1 MTSVFGKCRM
11 KVTYLFGKC
20 RNRYSDTKEKCEKED
35 FAHETTSGLRA
46 GADDDYLG
54 AGRPVT
60 RLEIEHQMPVD
71 RQLSATTVLSF
82 LSRLQD
88 KGFVDVY
95 RDGKSNVYEAAVP
108 KEAYLQ
114 EESRSIWKRLY
125 QNSVGNF
132 MAALGGGAELS
143 DEDLDELQDFLDRER
158 RERGK

>member
-1 MTSVFGKCRM
+1 MQII
-11 KVTYLFGKC
+11 
-20 RNRYSDTKEKCEKED
+20 SDD
-35 FAHETTSGLRA
+35 GH
-46 GADDDYLG
+46 
-54 AGRPVT
+54 PVT
-60 RLEIEHQMPVD
+60 RLEIENQLPVD
-71 RQLSATTVLSF
+71 RKLSATTILSF

-95 RDGKSNVYEAAVP
+95 REGKSNVYEAAVP
-108 KEAYLQ
+108 KKAYLQ

-132 MAALGGGAELS
+132 MTALGSGDELS

>member
-1 MTSVFGKCRM
+1 M
-11 KVTYLFGKC
+11 KRLPD
-20 RNRYSDTKEKCEKED
+20 SELELMMIIWD
-35 FAHETTSGLRA
+35 
-46 GADDDYLG
+46 

-95 RDGKSNVYEAAVP
+95 RMEKVMSTRRPGCP

>member
-1 MTSVFGKCRM
+1 MPKKEFYEGEMRKEVSRM
-11 KVTYLFGKC
+11 KRLPD
-20 RNRYSDTKEKCEKED
+20 SELELMQIIWD
-35 FAHETTSGLRA
+35 A
-46 GADDDYLG
+46 GH
-54 AGRPVT
+54 PVT
-60 RLEIEHQMPVD
+60 RLEIEYQLPVD
-71 RQLSATTVLSF
+71 RKLSATTILSF

-95 RDGKSNVYEAAVP
+95 REGKSNVYEAAVP
-108 KEAYLQ
+108 KKAYLQ

-132 MAALGGGAELS
+132 MTALGSGDELS